1 MNEFKDDIVDLFSMK
16 RGGHV
21 QKWLY
26 TDSLR
31 PDNRSGASLW
41 HNFVNTNK
49 KYYIIREEIRIIPEI
64 INKIDK
70 NYDTVVE
77 FGIGDKIST
86 EQKTLPLLKSLPD
99 LKKYYAIDVS
109 TENISSGFEI
119 LNKETNHIKT
129 ISIVNDF
136 YADNNEIEGENRLGL
151 CLGATISNQEM
162 RIGREFPRERII
174 NQLKTLGKTVKGN
187 KRGNILLSIDANP
200 NLDGALAAYQHPSWI
215 NMMTG
220 LMYDVKELLKPKGDF
235 NPSLWHYSPVIDRE
249 HHVIH
254 QAISP
259 SSNQYFSI
267 DEHEFRIKEGEHFV
281 VKNNFK
287 YPYDVF
293 IELSK
298 QAGLTPQ
305 DNSETPRRFN
315 VVILN
320 AEA

>member
-1 MNEFKDDIVDLFSMK
+1 MMQFREDIIDLFSMK

-26 TDSLR
+26 TDRIR

-49 KYYIIREEIRIIPEI
+49 NYYIIREEIEVIPEI
-64 INKIDK
+64 ISKIDK
-70 NYDTVVE
+70 SYDTVVE
-77 FGIGDKIST
+77 FGIGDKVAT
-86 EQKTLPLLKSLPD
+86 EQKTLPILKSLPS
-99 LKKYYAIDVS
+99 LKKYYAIDIS
-109 TENISSGFEI
+109 EEQISSGFYM
-119 LNKETNHIKT
+119 LNDHIKDIET
-129 ISIVNDF
+129 IGIVNDF
-136 YADNNEIEGENRLGL
+136 YAENDEVEGENRLGL

-162 RIGREFPRERII
+162 RIGKTFPRERII
-174 NQLKTLGKTVKGN
+174 NQLKTLGNTVKGN

-200 NLDGALAAYQHPSWI
+200 DLDAALAAYQHPSWN

-220 LMYDVKELLKPKGDF
+220 LMYDVKDMLKPEGDF
-235 NPSLWHYSPVIDRE
+235 NPSLWHYSPVIDRD

-259 SSNQYFSI
+259 SNDQNFSI
-267 DEHEFRIKEGEHFV
+267 DGNEFNIKSGEHFV

-293 IELSK
+293 VGLCE
-298 QAGLTPQ
+298 QAGLTHEE
-305 DNSETPRRFN
+305 NAKTSRRFN
-315 VVILN
+315 VAILSV
-320 AEA
+320 EA